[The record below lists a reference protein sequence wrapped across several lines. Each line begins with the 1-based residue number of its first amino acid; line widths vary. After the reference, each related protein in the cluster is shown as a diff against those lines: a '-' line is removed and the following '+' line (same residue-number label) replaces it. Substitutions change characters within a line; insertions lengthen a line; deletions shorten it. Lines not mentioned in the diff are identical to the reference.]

1 MNNKTRFQEWAIF
14 AALII
19 WVGLTIIT
27 CAGLWNAATR
37 VHVDGFVIGVSIA
50 LALVNVGVIGYI
62 WKKTWDYFGKKSIEE
77 SKKK

>member
-1 MNNKTRFQEWAIF
+1 MDNKSRFQEWAIF

-27 CAGLWNAATR
+27 CAGLWNAATK
-37 VHVDGFVIGVSIA
+37 VKVEGFYITVSIITA
-50 LALVNVGVIGYI
+50 VVNVAIAVVVWIKV
-62 WKKTWDYFGKKSIEE
+62 WNKSGKPSIEE